1 MSPILCDNEVIGG
14 AMYLCICNAV
24 SEDQLR
30 KAYART
36 GCWKQA
42 ASECGAG
49 ENCGGCLETI
59 EDFFQDPKEQP
70 VFSLPLLAV

>member
-1 MSPILCDNEVIGG
+1 
-14 AMYLCICNAV
+14 MYLCICNAV

-49 ENCGGCLETI
+49 ENCGGCMESI
-59 EDFFQDPKEQP
+59 EEFFGRPAEKLSFPLP
-70 VFSLPLLAV
+70 VLAA